1 MASFRIGSAFGIPIR
16 LGVSFLLILPLLAY
30 IIGSQVDVT
39 VELLNAVFGGDVATD
54 PLTGGALPWLLGV
67 VAALGLFGSVLLHEL
82 GHSLVARRYGLD
94 IEAITLWFL
103 GGLAQFT
110 ELPDDWRQE
119 FTIAVVGPIVSVA
132 VGVLCYAGFVLLPA
146 GLPGA
151 RFVLGYLAVLNVVL
165 AAFNMLPGF
174 PMDGG
179 RVLRAVL
186 SRNRSR
192 LDATRI
198 AAAVGKGFAL
208 LLGIAGVL
216 LLNVFWVVI
225 AFFIFIAATSET
237 RQVVVEAAFE
247 GLTVAEIMT
256 PASELDTVD
265 PDTSLDALLDR
276 MLTER
281 HTGYPVV
288 ENEDLLGVVTLEDVQ
303 AGAPDPGATATV
315 RDVMSTD
322 LVTVSPGTEASRA
335 LTMLQ
340 QEGVGRILVTE
351 DDGSLAGLISRT
363 DLMTV
368 FEIAQAGQST
378 SLTAEPVERQSPPGG
393 QSPPGSR

>member
-1 MASFRIGSAFGIPIR
+1 MASFRIGSLFGIPIR

-30 IIGSQVDVT
+30 LIGSQVGAT
-39 VELLNAVFGGDVATD
+39 VELLDAVFVTDVATE
-54 PLTGGALPWLLGV
+54 PLTDGAVPWLLGV
-67 VAALGLFGSVLLHEL
+67 AAALGLFVSVLLHEL
-82 GHSLVARRYGLD
+82 GHSLVARRYGLE

-132 VGVLCYAGFVLLPA
+132 VGLACYAGVVLLPT
-146 GLPGA
+146 GLPGV

-192 LDATRI
+192 LAATRI

-256 PASELDTVD
+256 PAPDLRTVD
-265 PDTSLDALLDR
+265 PDTSLDDLLDR

-288 ENEDLLGVVTLEDVQ
+288 EAGDLLGIVTLEDVQ
-303 AGAPDPGATATV
+303 RGAPDPGTSATV

-322 LVTVSPGTEASRA
+322 LVTVTPGTEASRA
-335 LTMLQ
+335 LSTLQ
-340 QEGVGRILVTE
+340 RGGVGRILVTE
-351 DDGSLAGLISRT
+351 PDGSLAGLVSRT

-368 FEIAQAGQST
+368 FQIAQAGQST
-378 SLTAEPVERQSPPGG
+378 SLTAEPVERQSPGGG
-393 QSPPGSR
+393 QSPPGRG